1 MRDDA
6 GKWDSVSSNRAV
18 LSVHDVSIMQIQP
31 QRQTMISAVA
41 AMEQT
46 PLSLVTWPGRIANNE
61 YALVLRRDRILE
73 VNGPERIYGWDESN
87 ACAVSDMT
95 CGYSVLSVSG
105 TSALPLLSRG
115 GFVDVDEASGS
126 VARVL
131 FGMHVLLY
139 QHNKQDQ
146 FSLHVGSA
154 ELHSLKSIML
164 SCYENM

>member
-6 GKWDSVSSNRAV
+6 GKWDSVSGNRAV
-18 LSVHDVSIMQIQP
+18 LSAHDVSITQIQP
-31 QRQTMISAVA
+31 QRQTIISAVA

-46 PLSLVTWPGRIANNE
+46 SLPLAAWPGRIAHHE

-73 VNGPERIYGWDESN
+73 VNGPKRNYGWDESN
-87 ACAVSDMT
+87 ASAVSDMT
-95 CGYSVLSVSG
+95 CGYGVLCVSG

-139 QHNKQDQ
+139 QHKKQDQ
-146 FSLHVGSA
+146 FRIHVGSA